1 MGFRATLPKPA
12 PPLPT
17 GSLYLGG
24 HADVH
29 SLPIATGDRDGHRPL
44 QAGHVIDRSPSQAP
58 ATRGDIWLI
67 RLIVFAGGLAS
78 VGTETSAARLLA
90 PYFGESTLIW
100 ANIIGFTLTFLALG
114 YWLGGRVAD
123 RYPRPWLLY
132 TSTCV
137 AAIWAGLTPLIARP
151 LLNRSVEAFADL
163 SVGAFYGSLV
173 GILLILA
180 VPITLLGFVSPY
192 AIRLSVRDVAHSGEA
207 AGGIYAL
214 GTVGSIAGSFLPTL
228 LLIPWLGTVR
238 SFLILGLLLLIPS
251 VIGLVRLRQFPLA
264 ATSVAASVLMA
275 TASLSYNPAYIR
287 PPQEGELIYETE
299 SQENYIQVTKSGER
313 VMLSLN
319 DGHAT
324 HSVYD
329 PTQELTGGPWDY
341 FMLGPLFTTPGGP
354 ARLNNAMLIGLA
366 GGTVAKQLTA
376 AYGPI
381 PIDGVEIDPE
391 IARVGREYFDMTEPN
406 LNVII
411 QDGRYTLRTSDKQYD
426 LIGVDAYRQPY
437 IPFQLTT
444 REFFQEVSD
453 HLTPGGA
460 AVINVGRTETDF
472 RLVDVISSTMKDVFP
487 NVYIIDTERYD
498 NSIVIATKSPT
509 AMSNFGESVR
519 AQPDGSLVRQVGEA
533 SLATGNLREVTRVST
548 VFTDD
553 HAPVERVVDL
563 IIIDAAR
570 EETSAP

>member
-1 MGFRATLPKPA
+1 M
-12 PPLPT
+12 
-17 GSLYLGG
+17 
-24 HADVH
+24 
-29 SLPIATGDRDGHRPL
+29 
-44 QAGHVIDRSPSQAP
+44 
-58 ATRGDIWLI
+58 I
-67 RLIVFAGGLAS
+67 RLIVFAGGMTS

-90 PYFGESTLIW
+90 PFFGESTLIW

-114 YWLGGRVAD
+114 YWVGGRVAD
-123 RYPRPWLLY
+123 RYPRSWLLY
-132 TSTCV
+132 TATTI
-137 AAIWAGLTPLIARP
+137 AAIWAGLTPLISRP
-151 LLNRSVEAFADL
+151 LLSRSLDAFSDL

-192 AIRLSVRDVAHSGEA
+192 AVRLSVRDVAHTGEA
-207 AGGIYAL
+207 SGGIYAL

-228 LLIPWLGTVR
+228 LLIPWVGTVR

-251 VIGLVRLRQFPLA
+251 VIGLMRLRHVSLA
-264 ATSVAASVLMA
+264 ITSVALGSVMVIASMSYSP
-275 TASLSYNPAYIR
+275 ASIR
-287 PPQEGELIYETE
+287 PAQAGELVYETE
-299 SQENYIQVTKSGER
+299 SQENYIQVTKSGDR
-313 VMLSLN
+313 YMLSLN

-329 PTQELTGGPWDY
+329 PTQKLTGGPWDY
-341 FMLGPLFTTPGGP
+341 FMLGPLFSGLTGP
-354 ARLNNAMLIGLA
+354 AKLDNALLIGLA
-366 GGTVAKQLTA
+366 GGTVAKQLTE
-376 AYGPI
+376 AYGSV

-391 IARVGREYFDMTEPN
+391 IARVGREYFDMNEPN

-426 LIGVDAYRQPY
+426 LIGVDAYKQPY

-453 HLTPGGA
+453 HLTPEGSV
-460 AVINVGRTETDF
+460 VINVGRTATDY
-472 RLVDVISSTMKDVFP
+472 RLVDVISSTMKDVFS
-487 NVYIIDTERYD
+487 NVYVIDTERYD
-498 NSIVIATKSPT
+498 NSIVIATKSPSRMRDF
-509 AMSNFGESVR
+509 AR
-519 AQPDGSLVRQVGEA
+519 AVAEQPEGSLVRQVGLA
-533 SLATGNLREVTRVST
+533 SLANGNLREVTKVTT

-563 IIIDAAR
+563 IILDAAR